1 MGRSV
6 TSKLGPVA
14 HRDIPAVVHYAV
26 GSPTS
31 IVTRAGPVSIVVS
44 TVAPPTS
51 SWIKA
56 TPLHCPVFLTL
67 LKRPR
72 YAYRSVGS
80 WPGASVLAR
89 QTNTRHLHS
98 IIGPVYRTVTL
109 LLGS

>member
-14 HRDIPAVVHYAV
+14 HRDIPAVVCYAV
-26 GSPTS
+26 GSPIS
-31 IVTRAGPVSIVVS
+31 IVTRAGPVSSVVS
-44 TVAPPTS
+44 TMAPPIS

-56 TPLHCPVFLTL
+56 TPLHRPVFLTL
-67 LKRPR
+67 FKRPS
-72 YAYRSVGS
+72 YVYRSVGS

-89 QTNTRHLHS
+89 QTNTRHLHY
-98 IIGPVYRTVTL
+98 IIGPLYRTATL